1 MAFDP
6 KHNSRT
12 ITDGRDRAAAR
23 AYFYSIGLMKDDIEK
38 PFVSIANTWIGTM
51 PCNFNHRLPPARNVR
66 CIDAGATPRTRSHR
80 ESSMI
85 AA

>member
-12 ITDGRDRAAAR
+12 ITDGRDRATA
-23 AYFYSIGLMKDDIEK
+23 
-38 PFVSIANTWIGTM
+38 
-51 PCNFNHRLPPARNVR
+51 
-66 CIDAGATPRTRSHR
+66 HR

>member
-12 ITDGRDRAAAR
+12 ITDGRDRA
-23 AYFYSIGLMKDDIEK
+23 YLYSIGLTKEDIEK
-38 PFVSIANTWIGTM
+38 PFVGIANTWIGTM
-51 PCNFNHRLPPARNVR
+51 PCNFNLRL
-66 CIDAGATPRTRSHR
+66 PRTRGVRWIDADPTPRLRSHG
-80 ESSMI
+80 EASMI

>member
-12 ITDGRDRAAAR
+12 ITDGRDRAAAH
-23 AYFYSIGLMKDDIEK
+23 G
-38 PFVSIANTWIGTM
+38 
-51 PCNFNHRLPPARNVR
+51 
-66 CIDAGATPRTRSHR
+66 